1 MDIVKNQRQL
11 YKSFVKF
18 QVKNLNSFNK
28 RITKK
33 EGAEVLPQ
41 LLLN

>member
-18 QVKNLNSFNK
+18 QVKIIGLPSFLAKLAMVENLIK
-28 RITKK
+28 
-33 EGAEVLPQ
+33 
-41 LLLN
+41 LLTLK